1 MGKENNPLISVII
14 PIYKVEK
21 YLDSCICS
29 IVNQDYQNLDII
41 LVDDGSPDMC
51 PKLCDQW
58 KTRDS
63 RIRVIHKKNGGLS
76 SARNAGIIIAKG
88 KYLSFVDS
96 DDYIGQ
102 GMYTTMVEAAERNSA
117 EIVCCG
123 RYLTISES
131 IKVPRHCLDQEKIY
145 TNEQAMKE
153 VLLARDIEEAAWDTL
168 YRAELFN
175 DIRYPKGEINEDIV
189 VIFPLL
195 KLCNRIVHV
204 GNPFYY
210 YRVNK
215 NSITKSGYNEKKYIY
230 LKHIQQVKAYITL
243 NYPKLETELRCFMA
257 RYSYAE
263 LLDMENDKKI
273 IQKFKNDYVQYKSIL
288 LHTFKSYIS
297 LGELSFKDRTQVLL
311 ILLGIYG
318 PLIRT
323 KKKLFN

>member
-102 GMYTTMVEAAERNSA
+102 GMYTTMVEA
-117 EIVCCG
+117 
-123 RYLTISES
+123 
-131 IKVPRHCLDQEKIY
+131 
-145 TNEQAMKE
+145 
-153 VLLARDIEEAAWDTL
+153 
-168 YRAELFN
+168 
-175 DIRYPKGEINEDIV
+175 
-189 VIFPLL
+189 
-195 KLCNRIVHV
+195 
-204 GNPFYY
+204 
-210 YRVNK
+210 
-215 NSITKSGYNEKKYIY
+215 
-230 LKHIQQVKAYITL
+230 
-243 NYPKLETELRCFMA
+243 
-257 RYSYAE
+257 
-263 LLDMENDKKI
+263 
-273 IQKFKNDYVQYKSIL
+273 
-288 LHTFKSYIS
+288 
-297 LGELSFKDRTQVLL
+297 
-311 ILLGIYG
+311 
-318 PLIRT
+318 
-323 KKKLFN
+323 